1 MLLESIVTFGCT
13 KTSLTAQ
20 IEHSSH
26 SLKEGLG
33 SLLACRLPD
42 MLGSEGISQSLS
54 YVLSNEMYH
63 WIPQECPTCE
73 VPPRRF
79 LGRRGGAAHR
89 AGLGVE
95 SKVWR
100 CGRCG
105 LIFPNPM
112 PIPVKGLEQHHA
124 VDPGEYFEHHELEQK
139 ILTGNNLAIFKLV
152 PA

>member
-1 MLLESIVTFGCT
+1 
-13 KTSLTAQ
+13 
-20 IEHSSH
+20 
-26 SLKEGLG
+26 
-33 SLLACRLPD
+33 

-124 VDPGEYFEHHELEQK
+124 VDPGGVL
-139 ILTGNNLAIFKLV
+139 
-152 PA
+152 